1 MTSEQ
6 ADYTDFDVIAS
17 AVKEGM
23 APFKPRDIIVEV
35 ERTFIGDIK
44 VIVTV
49 TNLPLMGTSYVIDE
63 SQLVKPDAGDQLKS
77 LGQKLYNFFRQLSIE
92 PEANIELGEE

>member
-63 SQLVKPDAGDQLKS
+63 SQ
-77 LGQKLYNFFRQLSIE
+77 KLYNFFRQLSIE